1 MKKLSQPNS
10 QTITGPTDRL
20 NRPMHDL
27 RISVIDRCNFRCTYC
42 MPEDEFSKHYQFL
55 ESREWLTYDEIV
67 RLTKLFVQSGVTK
80 IRLTGGEPLLRPN
93 LSVLIEKLSRI
104 EGIDDLTLTTNG
116 SLLAQYAKELKGAG
130 LQRLTVSLDTLDSRT
145 FGLMNGRRG
154 SVDQVL
160 NGIRKAQEA
169 GFTNIKINVV
179 VQRGVNDNSIL
190 DLVKYFK
197 GTHHILRFIE
207 YMDVG
212 NCNHWNN
219 RYVVP
224 SKEILAMIHAVYPLC
239 ALQPNYFG
247 EVADRYEF
255 MDGSGE
261 IGFISSI
268 TQPFC
273 GSCTRVRLSTDGKIF
288 TCLFASKGEDLRA
301 PLRQNASDHQL
312 LQLIARI
319 WSNREDRYSEL
330 RSQIHSASQSSPKV
344 EMFQIGG

>member
-130 LQRLTVSLDTLDSRT
+130 LQR
-145 FGLMNGRRG
+145 
-154 SVDQVL
+154 
-160 NGIRKAQEA
+160 
-169 GFTNIKINVV
+169 
-179 VQRGVNDNSIL
+179 
-190 DLVKYFK
+190 
-197 GTHHILRFIE
+197 
-207 YMDVG
+207 
-212 NCNHWNN
+212 
-219 RYVVP
+219 
-224 SKEILAMIHAVYPLC
+224 
-239 ALQPNYFG
+239 
-247 EVADRYEF
+247 
-255 MDGSGE
+255 
-261 IGFISSI
+261 
-268 TQPFC
+268 
-273 GSCTRVRLSTDGKIF
+273 
-288 TCLFASKGEDLRA
+288 
-301 PLRQNASDHQL
+301 
-312 LQLIARI
+312 
-319 WSNREDRYSEL
+319 
-330 RSQIHSASQSSPKV
+330 
-344 EMFQIGG
+344 